1 MIRFLEKL
9 NVEINYRRRLS
20 VKKKRVL
27 QKVSETAW
35 ERNQGAKK
43 TGWAYTN
50 SSILMGIAATSCFMF
65 SLPWLGLIFFIGT
78 MAYLM
83 IALEVILSGNSEIN
97 ISFMDEESRNINGL
111 TILIIGTILMLAI
124 PFLMGSGTTTSQQL
138 EFIYLAGFGLMSTGL
153 ALVSCPWETD

>member
-1 MIRFLEKL
+1 MKL

-35 ERNQGAKK
+35 ERNQRAKK
-43 TGWAYTN
+43 TGWAHTN
-50 SSILMGIAATSCFMF
+50 SSILMGVAATLCFMF
-65 SLPWLGLIFFIGT
+65 SLPWLGLIFFIST
-78 MAYLM
+78 MVYLM

-111 TILIIGTILMLAI
+111 TILIIGTILMFAV
-124 PFLMGSGTTTSQQL
+124 PFLMDSGTTAQQQL
-138 EFIYLAGFGLMSTGL
+138 GFICIAAFGLMTTGA
-153 ALVSCPWETD
+153 ALVCYPYGMD